1 MTHDSF
7 RTPSARG
14 VGTALLLAL
23 CLAPRFAR
31 ADEPR
36 PAPAVSAVTA
46 SPAQR
51 ETARSWVTE
60 GRELY
65 AAGEYARAL
74 ERFEGAWRLIRVPT
88 TGIEVARAQLAL
100 GNWVEANAVAAEV
113 ANLPEVAHEPPVF
126 QRARAEASELVLGL
140 SPRVPALALEIAPAR
155 TAVRIEIDGAEM
167 PSAGRELSFR
177 LNPGDHRLRVSAPGY
192 RTIER
197 EVPLAERERRTLS
210 LVLVP
215 VSSAA
220 AVVDGAAELPAPSP
234 TTTSPVTTSSAAAS
248 PPASAGEGGDDDG
261 ARTRA
266 HVALVVAGAAALG
279 GSVTGI
285 LAFTSKPSCPDDV
298 CELDQRD
305 DADSSRRFGTIA
317 TVSFGVALVAGAYG
331 MWELLHVAPPQN
343 VGASSVRQGAHPLI
357 VPRAA
362 GATVEIS
369 GSF

>member
-1 MTHDSF
+1 MMTRRAIRHS
-7 RTPSARG
+7 RTREIGAASLL
-14 VGTALLLAL
+14 VALS
-23 CLAPRFAR
+23 LAPRSLQAQE
-31 ADEPR
+31 AA
-36 PAPAVSAVTA
+36 PAPGASVVTA
-46 SPAQR
+46 SAAQR

-65 AAGEYARAL
+65 AQRQYARAL
-74 ERFEGAWRLIRVPT
+74 ERFEAAWRLIRVPT
-88 TGIEVARAQLAL
+88 TGIEVARTQLAL

-113 ANLPEVAHEPPVF
+113 ANLPEGANEPPVF

-140 SPRVPALALEIAPAR
+140 SPRVPALALEIAPVA

-177 LNPGDHRLRVSAPGY
+177 LNPGGHRLRVSAPGY
-192 RTIER
+192 QTIER
-197 EVPLAERERRTLS
+197 EVPLTERERRTLS

-220 AVVDGAAELPAPSP
+220 GGAERAPELAAVSPAALPPAPVSQ
-234 TTTSPVTTSSAAAS
+234 S
-248 PPASAGEGGDDDG
+248 ASAGGIESSADGDG
-261 ARTRA
+261 ARTRG

-305 DADSSRRFGTIA
+305 EADSSRRFGTIA
-317 TVSFGVALVAGAYG
+317 TVSFGVALAAGVYG
-331 MWELLHVAPPQN
+331 LWELLHVPTGQSGSAP
-343 VGASSVRQGAHPLI
+343 ASSQSVQPLI

-362 GATVEIS
+362 GATVEI
-369 GSF
+369 GGTF